1 MTDNPT
7 TKFLL
12 DRVATVYAQ
21 LSDPEQVAALRQ
33 TPGALHELE
42 REYDDLRAAMI
53 GIRHPEEAPT
63 RTMLVSTYEPGY
75 GRAASLGTHGGAPHP
90 RQRGAPGAQ
99 RAQGRRS
106 RRGAG
111 VCRSHPRERRGTV
124 ELHCCAGAT
133 VAPGCG

>member
-53 GIRHPEEAPT
+53 GIRHPEED
-63 RTMLVSTYEPGY
+63 RVSLWA
-75 GRAASLGTHGGAPHP
+75 RRCLFARLPHHHWFKDG
-90 RQRGAPGAQ
+90 QMFAN
-99 RAQGRRS
+99 
-106 RRGAG
+106 
-111 VCRSHPRERRGTV
+111 
-124 ELHCCAGAT
+124 
-133 VAPGCG
+133 